1 MESKEESGGRIAWVR
16 QNPPGKSFLPWRK
29 GLKNTVPLR
38 QQKEAVAMTVEVIF
52 KNGRKGYV
60 NRSELNMLI
69 NSRLIQSFKRADGW
83 VRIGSDP
90 LRQRG
95 DLSYSGEEKRAHY

>member
-1 MESKEESGGRIAWVR
+1 
-16 QNPPGKSFLPWRK
+16 
-29 GLKNTVPLR
+29 
-38 QQKEAVAMTVEVIF
+38 MTVEVIF
-52 KNGRKGYV
+52 KSGRKGYV

-83 VRIGSDP
+83 VRIGMDP

-95 DLSYSGEEKRAHY
+95 DLSYSGDEKRAHY

>member
-1 MESKEESGGRIAWVR
+1 
-16 QNPPGKSFLPWRK
+16 
-29 GLKNTVPLR
+29 
-38 QQKEAVAMTVEVIF
+38 MTVEVIF

-69 NSRLIQSFKRADGW
+69 NSRLIQRFKRADGW
-83 VRIGSDP
+83 VRIGMDP

>member
-1 MESKEESGGRIAWVR
+1 
-16 QNPPGKSFLPWRK
+16 
-29 GLKNTVPLR
+29 
-38 QQKEAVAMTVEVIF
+38 
-52 KNGRKGYV
+52 V

-69 NSRLIQSFKRADGW
+69 NSRLIQRFKRADGW
-83 VRIGSDP
+83 VRIGMDP

>member
-1 MESKEESGGRIAWVR
+1 LPGAETEEKTSFCTRHGRNI
-16 QNPPGKSFLPWRK
+16 
-29 GLKNTVPLR
+29 
-38 QQKEAVAMTVEVIF
+38 AMTVEVIF

-83 VRIGSDP
+83 VRIGMDP

>member
-1 MESKEESGGRIAWVR
+1 MRPFER
-16 QNPPGKSFLPWRK
+16 PPTAFLPGVYRK
-29 GLKNTVPLR
+29 QPPRLGEG
-38 QQKEAVAMTVEVIF
+38 KEVFTMTVEVIF

-69 NSRLIQSFKRADGW
+69 NSRLIQRFKRADGW
-83 VRIGSDP
+83 VRIGMDP